1 MSTTNTPF
9 LPIRERIRKVTYDY
23 TYGSPDRGP
32 DDSRESRIRKLRDA
46 TKEAIGHHFV
56 ALYDLEVEEL
66 PKVYRAVCAA
76 AGVHCDL
83 DKPTSRIAEMAD
95 FTFTNTEMGHMV
107 QSSVILRTLADF
119 NEHMANQVLADFN
132 EYTAHHCTEGWK
144 NISRSCRERAELL
157 REHAA
162 FIEWHQ
168 MTGTPLP

>member
-56 ALYDLEVEEL
+56 ALDDLEVEEL

-95 FTFTNTEMGHMV
+95 FKLNAHEVKECIESGIVLRALAEVHDSIAEMIVAPMSQAAWHV
-107 QSSVILRTLADF
+107 
-119 NEHMANQVLADFN
+119 
-132 EYTAHHCTEGWK
+132 
-144 NISRSCRERAELL
+144 ERAELL